1 MELQE
6 YFDKIPSTCLSILAS
21 DSEVYQDGIFNSAD
35 IRTSTLR
42 YNNAKEL
49 LKMKNNPQFVL
60 IFTTVTCLSIIVEA
74 NNNDEVSQLIDIV
87 NGLTVERKCLLLIV
101 PSSELSVMRNKTIN
115 YNVVIFDKGSGNSSL
130 GQITCLCKMY
140 L

>member
-49 LKMKNNPQFVL
+49 LKIKNNPQFLL
-60 IFTTVTCLSIIVEA
+60 ILNAVTCLSIIVEA
-74 NNNDEVSQLIDIV
+74 NHDEVSQLIDMV
-87 NGLTVERKCLLLIV
+87 NELKVEGKYLLLIV

-115 YNVVIFDKGSGNSSL
+115 YNVVIFDKGSGNTIL